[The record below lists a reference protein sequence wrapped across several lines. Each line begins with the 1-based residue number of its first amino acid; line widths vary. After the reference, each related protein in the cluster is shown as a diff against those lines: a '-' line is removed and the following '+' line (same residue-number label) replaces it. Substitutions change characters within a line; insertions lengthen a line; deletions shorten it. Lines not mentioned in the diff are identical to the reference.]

1 MHSQLIREYPY
12 DKPLLSYEE
21 MLKRVQV
28 TAKAIIEFL
37 DREKPEVLVI
47 SVIGSVGGSLLYHIA
62 KKRGIK
68 TINIELTRI
77 YNRVAY
83 SEDYRT
89 FTGAKKTFDEIEKGR
104 KSPERENAKNF
115 IKDFRDQP
123 APYHQQ
129 ALPTFN
135 NQANKIANVQFL
147 KPKKFAWGIY
157 WHVKTFFNDLKRRKN
172 KDYTDVFVWWII
184 WDKIRRK
191 VRGLIGY
198 SDLYGQIVPNEQFA
212 FFPLH
217 FDPETATMLYAPR
230 YTDQVHLIKQIA
242 RSLPLGMKLYVK
254 EHAAMVGYRKRKYYK
269 EIVRIPNVKL
279 INPQINGLDLVQKAK
294 LLVVISSTSG
304 WEGVLL
310 KKPVITFG
318 DVFYNDI
325 PGVKRCRSFED
336 LSWLVKEQL
345 ENWEHNE
352 DQVVNYVSA
361 LLEESVPVDYI
372 DLWLKAETA
381 AEITENEGIIELA
394 KALAKEVGLADKVI

>member
-1 MHSQLIREYPY
+1 
-12 DKPLLSYEE
+12 
-21 MLKRVQV
+21 
-28 TAKAIIEFL
+28 
-37 DREKPEVLVI
+37 
-47 SVIGSVGGSLLYHIA
+47 
-62 KKRGIK
+62 
-68 TINIELTRI
+68 
-77 YNRVAY
+77 
-83 SEDYRT
+83 
-89 FTGAKKTFDEIEKGR
+89 
-104 KSPERENAKNF
+104 
-115 IKDFRDQP
+115 
-123 APYHQQ
+123 
-129 ALPTFN
+129 
-135 NQANKIANVQFL
+135 
-147 KPKKFAWGIY
+147 
-157 WHVKTFFNDLKRRKN
+157 
-172 KDYTDVFVWWII
+172 
-184 WDKIRRK
+184 
-191 VRGLIGY
+191 
-198 SDLYGQIVPNEQFA
+198 
-212 FFPLH
+212 
-217 FDPETATMLYAPR
+217 MLYAPR